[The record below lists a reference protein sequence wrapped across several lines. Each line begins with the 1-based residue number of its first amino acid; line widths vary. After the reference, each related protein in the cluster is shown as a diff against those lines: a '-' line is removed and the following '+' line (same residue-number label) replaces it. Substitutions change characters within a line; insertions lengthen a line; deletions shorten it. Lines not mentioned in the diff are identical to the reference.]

1 MKKGIIILALAVTMI
16 FSCSKSEVA
25 EPTLTPPTTT
35 ASPTITPPPPTSSTT
50 TSTTSTSTTSTST
63 TTTSGFV
70 ACTGG
75 KAGVYPCL
83 GYDLY
88 AHIPLTT
95 MEAKMANDSWGWT
108 DPQTQKEYAIM
119 GVDDGTVFVDIS
131 TPDKPIYLGKLPTAT
146 VASSW
151 RDVKVYKNYAFI
163 VSEAKDHGLQ
173 IFDLTNLR
181 GVTSKQTFT
190 VTKELKDFG
199 RAHNI
204 AVNETSGYAYVIG
217 SSLQKGG
224 PVFINIQDPINPKIE
239 GGFADEGYT
248 HDAQIVTYKGPDADY
263 QSKEIFIGSNSID
276 GLNNQMVIV
285 DVTDKAAPKLISQA
299 TYSNGGYTHQGWLD
313 ENHRYFYLGDEL
325 DEEKLGNNTKT
336 LVFDLTDLDKPLLH
350 YTYLGPTAAIDH
362 NGYTKGNSLFL
373 ANYTAGFRE
382 IDIQNIGSKEMKEI
396 AFFDTFPANDATSF
410 GGVWNV
416 YPYFESGIILISD
429 SNSGLFLVKASK

>member
-1 MKKGIIILALAVTMI
+1 MKKVSVILVLAVVVI
-16 FSCSKSEVA
+16 FSCSKSE
-25 EPTLTPPTTT
+25 
-35 ASPTITPPPPTSSTT
+35 ITDP
-50 TSTTSTSTTSTST
+50 
-63 TTTSGFV
+63 TSGFV

-88 AHIPLTT
+88 AYIPLTT
-95 MEAKMANDSWGWT
+95 MEAVSGNDSWGWT

-131 TPDKPIYLGKLPTAT
+131 TPDNPVYLGKLPTAT
-146 VASSW
+146 EASNW
-151 RDVKVYKNYAFI
+151 RDIKVYKNYAFI
-163 VSEAKDHGLQ
+163 VSEARGHGLQ
-173 IFDLTNLR
+173 MFDLTKLR

-190 VTKELKDFG
+190 VTKELKSFG
-199 RAHNI
+199 SAHNI
-204 AVNETSGYAYVIG
+204 AINETSGYAYVIG
-217 SSLQKGG
+217 SVSQRGG
-224 PVFINIQDPINPKIE
+224 PIFINIQDPINLKVE
-239 GGFADEGYT
+239 GAFPDQGYT

-263 QSKEIFIGSNSID
+263 QGREIFIGSNSIN
-276 GLNNQMVIV
+276 GVNNQIVIV

-299 TYSNGGYTHQGWLD
+299 RYSNGAYAHQGWLD
-313 ENHRYFYLGDEL
+313 ENHSYFYLGDEL
-325 DEEKLGNNTKT
+325 DEQRFGNKTKT

-396 AFFDTFPANDATSF
+396 AFFDTYPANDGNSF
-410 GGVWNV
+410 SGVWGV
-416 YPYFESGIILISD
+416 YPYFASGVIVISD
-429 SNSGLFLVKASK
+429 SDSGLFLVKASK